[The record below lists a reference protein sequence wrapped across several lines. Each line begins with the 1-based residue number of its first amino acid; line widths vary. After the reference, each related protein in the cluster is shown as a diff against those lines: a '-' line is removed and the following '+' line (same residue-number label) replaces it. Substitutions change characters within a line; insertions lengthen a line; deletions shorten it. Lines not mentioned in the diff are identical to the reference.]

1 MEKFPPNHD
10 NTSVILFRKIKELE
24 RIRRLNTIQE
34 VGNEGNDRDDEEM
47 DEGIINHG
55 GLFLEGM
62 DAGEILLGETDAMIT
77 GLDTPEWLLSWN
89 NWGDLDAWKLRLS
102 KLTDRPPADH
112 SLLETQRTG
121 PSGVNGVTTV

>member
-1 MEKFPPNHD
+1 MLTRRSYKAC
-10 NTSVILFRKIKELE
+10 VVLILFRKIKELE

-62 DAGEILLGETDAMIT
+62 DAGGILLGETDSMIT

-89 NWGDLDAWKLRLS
+89 NWGDWMPGSCD
-102 KLTDRPPADH
+102 
-112 SLLETQRTG
+112 SL
-121 PSGVNGVTTV
+121 N